1 MNTSEVLEPTPAEP
15 SEWQD
20 GWRIIL
26 ACALGSGTG
35 VVLLFFSFSLFLLPI
50 MAELQVSRGEFGTV
64 QAMVIAGALG
74 APVIGW
80 LTDRFGFRAIYVV
93 TGLIVIAL
101 ELSLAFLV
109 DSMLSLAVCVAL
121 LGFFGI
127 GTTALTATR
136 PITAHFRRNRG
147 KALGLVVAGTSIAT
161 ILVPGPLQVI
171 MEAYGWRW
179 AVSSF
184 AVLLLVIGMPAVLFL
199 LPKHLGGPEPRAT
212 VTRVAT
218 YAYWRDAS
226 FWFLALAGVC
236 VGAATSGFVGQLSPM
251 IQEEGVTAATAALG
265 LSIFAAG
272 QLVGR
277 VGGGVLLDTFPPRRV
292 AILATLVPGTGFLL
306 LYLVSGSVFGALIAA
321 FLIGLLAGLEL
332 DVAAYFVSRLFP
344 LAQYSSIYGVL
355 QGIGWIGNAAGVIG
369 VGLLHDR
376 SGSYGSAQLIA
387 LLCLIIAAGLFFQI
401 RSLKAGIAAGADG
414 PDVQ

>member
-1 MNTSEVLEPTPAEP
+1 MNNPRALDVAPADP
-15 SEWQD
+15 SEWRD
-20 GWRIIL
+20 GWRIII
-26 ACALGSGTG
+26 ACALASGTG

-50 MAELQVSRGEFGTV
+50 MAELKVTRGEFGAV

-80 LTDRFGFRAIYVV
+80 LTDRFGFRAIYVA

-101 ELSLAFLV
+101 ELYLSFLV
-109 DSMLSLAVCVAL
+109 DSMASLAVCVAL
-121 LGFFGI
+121 LGFFGV

-136 PITAHFRRNRG
+136 PVSAHFRKHRG
-147 KALGLVVAGTSIAT
+147 KALGLVVAGTSLAT
-161 ILVPGPLQVI
+161 ILVPGPLQAI

-199 LPKHLGGPEPRAT
+199 LPRHLGGPELRTPSVSA
-212 VTRVAT
+212 AA
-218 YAYWRDAS
+218 YPYWRDAS
-226 FWFLALAGVC
+226 FWYLAMAGVV

-251 IQEEGVTAATAALG
+251 IQEEGLTAGAAALG
-265 LSIFAAG
+265 LSIFAMG

-277 VGGGVLLDTFPPRRV
+277 VGGGALLDLFPPRRV
-292 AILATLVPGTGFLL
+292 AILATLIPGTGFLL
-306 LYLVSGSVFGALIAA
+306 LYLVSGSVPGALFAT

-332 DVAAYFVSRLFP
+332 DVSAYFVSRLFP
-344 LAQYSSIYGVL
+344 LAQYSSIYGAL
-355 QGIGWIGNAAGVIG
+355 QGIGWLGNAAGVIG

-376 SGSYGSAQLIA
+376 SGSYESAQLIA
-387 LLCLIIAAGLFFQI
+387 LLCLIIAAGLFLQI
-401 RSLKAGIAAGADG
+401 RSLTAGAHSD
-414 PDVQ
+414 PD

>member
-1 MNTSEVLEPTPAEP
+1 MTGVAALDQAPSPP
-15 SEWQD
+15 SEWRD

-26 ACALGSGTG
+26 ACALASGTG
-35 VVLLFFSFSLFLLPI
+35 VVLLFFTFSLFLLPI
-50 MAELQVSRGEFGTV
+50 MAELRVTRGEFGAV

-80 LTDRFGFRAIYVV
+80 LTDRCGFRTIYVA

-101 ELSLAFLV
+101 ELYLAFVV
-109 DSMLSLAVCVAL
+109 DSMVSLAVCVAL

-136 PITAHFRRNRG
+136 PVSAHFRRHRG
-147 KALGLVVAGTSIAT
+147 KALGLVVAGTSLAT
-161 ILVPGPLQVI
+161 ILVPGPLQAI
-171 MEAYGWRW
+171 MEAHSWRW
-179 AVSSF
+179 AISSF
-184 AVLLLVIGMPAVLFL
+184 AVLLLMIGMPAVLFI
-199 LPKHLGGPEPRAT
+199 LPRHLGGPELRNAT
-212 VTRVAT
+212 SGGAI
-218 YAYWRDAS
+218 YPYWRDAS
-226 FWFLALAGVC
+226 FWYLGLAGVV

-265 LSIFAAG
+265 LSVFAVG

-277 VGGGVLLDTFPPRRV
+277 VGGGVLLDNFPPRRV

-306 LYLVSGSVFGALIAA
+306 LYLSSGSVLGALFAA

-344 LAQYSSIYGVL
+344 LAQYSSIYGAL
-355 QGIGWIGNAAGVIG
+355 QGIGWIGNAIGVIG

-376 SGSYGSAQLIA
+376 SGSYHSAQIVALVFLIV
-387 LLCLIIAAGLFFQI
+387 AAGLFYRI
-401 RSLKAGIAAGADG
+401 RPLAAGALSD
-414 PDVQ
+414 PD

>member
-1 MNTSEVLEPTPAEP
+1 MNNPRAVDVSPADP
-15 SEWQD
+15 SEWRD
-20 GWRIIL
+20 GWRIII
-26 ACALGSGTG
+26 ACALASGTG

-50 MAELQVSRGEFGTV
+50 MAELKVTRGEFGAV

-80 LTDRFGFRAIYVV
+80 LTDRYGFRAVYLA
-93 TGLIVIAL
+93 TGLIVISL
-101 ELSLAFLV
+101 ELYLAFLV
-109 DSMLSLAVCVAL
+109 DSMASLAVSVAL
-121 LGFFGI
+121 LGFFGV

-136 PITAHFRRNRG
+136 PVSAHFRKHRG
-147 KALGLVVAGTSIAT
+147 KALGLVVAGTSLAT

-199 LPKHLGGPEPRAT
+199 LPRHLGGPELRTPS
-212 VTRVAT
+212 VSVAA
-218 YAYWRDAS
+218 YPYWRDAS
-226 FWFLALAGVC
+226 FWYLAMAGVV

-251 IQEEGVTAATAALG
+251 IQEEGLTAGAAALG
-265 LSIFAAG
+265 LSIFAMG

-277 VGGGVLLDTFPPRRV
+277 VGGGALLDLFPPRRV
-292 AILATLVPGTGFLL
+292 AILATLIPGTGFLL
-306 LYLVSGSVFGALIAA
+306 LYLVSGSVPGALFAT

-332 DVAAYFVSRLFP
+332 DVSAYFVSRLFP
-344 LAQYSSIYGVL
+344 LAQYSSIYGAL
-355 QGIGWIGNAAGVIG
+355 QGIGWLGNAAGVIG
-369 VGLLHDR
+369 VGLLYDR
-376 SGSYGSAQLIA
+376 SGSYESAQMIA

-401 RSLKAGIAAGADG
+401 RSLTAGALSD
-414 PDVQ
+414 PD